1 MRWNAPGDYY
11 QNIIPVAN
19 QNFTIYQN
27 LQFRASVDYSEAT
40 SGQYQYYTVQLV
52 DASGAISSKQ
62 VQDYTQAMF
71 FPPGTEF
78 FVLPKVCYNSIKIPL
93 TDFIGVNLTQIQKVI
108 FLYNQTTAG
117 SIFITDLTLSGLT
130 PLTTSVSYNNP
141 ASVVAIYPNPTD
153 NNVTINLGR
162 EFKEITALN
171 LFDVQGKLIQ
181 HIENISQEMINLDMS
196 SFEKGIYI
204 LNVVSTKDA
213 KNYKIVKQ

>member
-1 MRWNAPGDYY
+1 
-11 QNIIPVAN
+11 
-19 QNFTIYQN
+19 
-27 LQFRASVDYSEAT
+27 
-40 SGQYQYYTVQLV
+40 LV

-62 VQDYTQAMF
+62 VQDYTQAMY

-78 FVLPKVCYNSIKIPL
+78 LVLPKVCYNTIKIPL
-93 TDFIGVNLTQIQKVI
+93 TDFTGIDLTQIQKVV

-130 PLTTSVSYNNP
+130 PITTSISYNYP

-153 NNVTINLGR
+153 NNVTIKLGS

-181 HIENISQEMINLDMS
+181 HIENISQEIINLDLAT
-196 SFEKGIYI
+196 FEKGIYI